1 MAKLKGG
8 RRKAEG
14 FRCYINFYPHQANRG
29 LKREGVI
36 RFINKEGKP
45 VHEEQFDYLD
55 QIPSLLRERL
65 QEFEKQE
72 KAKKASSTAKS

>member
-14 FRCYINFYPHQANRG
+14 FRCYINFYPNQSERR

-36 RFINKEGKP
+36 TFLDKDGKP
-45 VHEEQFDYLD
+45 NGQRQFDYLD
-55 QIPSLLRERL
+55 EISTVIREKIV
-65 QEFEKQE
+65 EFEKPKKQE
-72 KAKKASSTAKS
+72 QFAKK